1 MLSKNNYQERLR
13 KMERKQERF
22 SIRKFSV
29 GAASVLIG
37 VLFFMNEGPTNHV
50 VHASEVPGHNV
61 TVKSDTGN
69 ASAKNEVTQPK
80 TETPA
85 QTTGNQVAQKQ
96 EASPASVAPTKAV
109 TEAVNSDAAKSD
121 AAKEVKS
128 PAPASE
134 AKATD
139 KKNANTLTVNTKD
152 LANANGSLNALADKN
167 ALNASK
173 AAVKSVATDE
183 HTADVD
189 NFADLSR
196 AIANKDIN
204 TINLTKDIDL
214 TNMTEEQSQVDGG
227 LVSGGTGLTGDN
239 WLQPYELAAN
249 KNSNSPYTGI
259 ARDLTVNG
267 NDHTINTGK
276 WFISLWNQNQDGNDG
291 WHLTFND
298 MTVKNNATSTRYT
311 PIYFG
316 NMNDANKKKVS
327 LTFNNFTADLNT
339 PLTNDEDGVDVIF
352 KGKDVINVS
361 PLANNFSGSIEQG
374 ADRNIIYARNVLID
388 DNADVSITASM
399 TGSFGIGGATAG
411 VQDEEHNIIKLSPDT
426 SDKNDPAGNMA
437 VGKNAKLTINT
448 NGIDG
453 KGSTTSLRGI
463 VSRNT
468 NGTLT
473 LNEGATVNMTL
484 GKGHSSAVLLSNLDL
499 KKGSTLNI
507 DTMQDNGGF
516 SQRMSGNMG
525 SDGWIYAPIALGAI
539 SFSQTGNARLT
550 VADGATLKMKR
561 GNVKTSTAMIQ
572 LGGSTVFGGQAY
584 DLEFADGSTI
594 DIQDASD
601 NEGMTLGVGNIGIAT
616 GKKEA
621 YSPLINIMKTS
632 KVGTIGQVKYL
643 NLQRT
648 NPNGYSVGNLIA
660 AESGLH
666 MDAGKFGGVD
676 IKQWDKGNNNTEP
689 NKTWQVQNFSE
700 ESSGKINAAG
710 MAPVDNNKLNDFL
723 SSVNFVKG
731 TQQRLVMTS
740 MDLEAYNYDARYK
753 DSTAKVGETINIDS
767 PTFYQVGE
775 DGTLTPAN
783 PNPDLL
789 DNTATGHPYQL
800 GWAQTGNVAVPQGA
814 SIDFATGKITFAA
827 NEGQVGTVVNIP
839 VTVTYKDDSIDQVIA
854 PVYVLGNDTTPVWQK
869 DDNGNTTGA
878 VAIQY
883 AAGNLPETTDKSA
896 QVENIADN
904 YKLTYYAVPTKD
916 NPEVTPV
923 DITSYGK
930 VSWAKA
936 PTTVVDTPSDKT
948 TVTAPVSISFAP
960 DSTVVKN
967 GYVKGGT
974 QTVDLNLDLTGATAK
989 DTNLGFS
996 KKSID
1001 NGLTQTQFKRLVDTT
1016 ALDNAGIDYT
1026 LSWAQTPTT
1035 KAQNTGVVRVTYPSV
1050 MQADG
1055 STPAYL
1061 DIPVQYK
1068 VNDPVQTADDV
1079 DVTYPTTAVEANK
1092 PATIAPVITDNDGK
1106 TVDVPEGTKFA
1117 IDGNAPAGATI
1128 DPATG
1133 VVTIPATNT
1142 TGVTTVPVTVTY
1154 PDGSTTQTTVKSV
1167 SVATNDDVKNPTS
1180 PYDMIKDPANLPA
1193 GTKVTWADDNTP
1205 AAGDNVPAKVIVT
1218 VPGAEPIEV
1227 TGTAHYDDNAI
1238 YTPQVKNPVQATP
1251 ESLPD
1256 AAAQIMNMDKLP
1268 EGTTAAWQDGQQ
1280 VPVTAGQTIPGTIV
1294 VTYPDGSTDK
1304 VSTTLTT
1311 TGLTDADQYT
1321 PEPAAD
1327 LTTEVGKVP
1336 EAAKAIANA
1345 DQMPEGTTYTWTK
1358 EPDVSKVGDTT
1369 GEVTVTYPDGTTDT
1383 VTVPVTVTGEKVD
1396 KTALQKAVDEAPT
1409 VEKTPAYEN
1418 GTPEAKK
1425 AYDDAVDAG
1434 QKVLDDPAATQ
1445 DQVDKATKAIEDAKK
1460 GLDGKINV
1468 TPYEPAASSSASEA
1482 SSAADVAKS
1491 NASSAASNASSAAS
1505 AASVASSAADK
1516 NPAAKSDADKASSAA
1531 SVASSAADKASSAA
1545 SVASTAASDAQDQ
1558 KSIASEQDSI
1568 ASSAASAGN
1577 SSAASEAQSKA
1588 SEAAKKASEDADIA
1602 KSAASEASSA
1612 QSTASSAASTAS
1624 SAASAAESE
1633 AGIIPVTPYEPSASS
1648 SASEASSAASQ
1659 AKSNAD
1665 KASSA
1670 NSDAQSNAAKASSAA
1685 EKNSAA
1691 KSDADKAS
1699 SAASVASSAAAKASS
1714 AASTASSAASD
1725 AKDQKSIASEQDSI
1739 ASSAASAGNSSAA
1752 SEAQSKASEAAKKAS
1767 EDADIAKSAA
1777 STASDAQSAA
1787 SSAAST
1793 ASSAASAA
1801 ESEAGVIDVTPY
1813 EPKASSS
1820 ASVASSAADVAKSNA
1835 SSAASNAS
1843 NASSAASAA
1852 SSAAEKNSA
1861 AKSDADK
1868 ASSAASV
1875 ASSAAQKASSAA
1887 STASSAASDAKDQKS
1902 IASEQDSI
1910 ASSAA
1915 SAGNSSAASEAQ
1927 SKASEA
1933 AKKAS
1938 EDADIAKSAASES
1951 SSAAS
1956 TASSASSTASSAAS
1970 EATSIANSS
1979 ASSDYASQAS
1989 SAASEAGSHASDA
2002 SSSSSNASSAASEAK
2017 SNADKDPNNSKASS
2031 AASKASSAASTA
2043 SSAASEASSAASDAS
2058 SAASKASSAQS
2069 AASSYAS
2076 EGNSSAASSA
2086 ESEAKSAASQAKKDD
2101 SVASSAASKASSAA
2115 STASSAASE
2124 ASSAA
2129 SSASSSATPGSSSA
2143 SSDYSSA
2150 ASSAASEAGS
2160 HASDASSSSSNASS
2174 AASEAKSN
2182 ADKDPNNSKASSAA
2196 STASSAASE
2205 ASSAASTASSA
2216 ASDASSAASK
2226 ASSAQSAASSYAS
2239 EGNSSAASSAESVA
2253 SSAASQA
2260 KSDDSVASSAAS
2272 KASSAAST
2280 ASSAASE
2287 ASSAASSASSSATP
2301 GSSSASSDYASQASS
2316 AASDAKSHASDASS
2330 SASTASSA
2338 ASQAK
2343 SNADKNP
2350 TDSAAKS
2357 DADKASSAASKAS
2370 SAASTASSAASDASS
2385 AASSAESVASSAASQ
2400 AKKDDS
2406 VASSA
2411 ASEASSAASTASEAS
2426 SAVNDDLN
2434 PSSAASSAA
2443 TNAGKY
2449 ASEASSSASVASSAA
2464 SVASSA
2470 AATDPTN
2477 SQVASDAV
2485 VASSASSVASSAA
2498 STASNAAS
2506 AASSAASEA
2515 NKAQQEADSYA
2526 KEGNSSAATSAHAK
2540 AQSYASD
2547 AKSDESVASSA
2558 ASVASSAAEVA
2569 KKAADDA
2576 EKTAQADQHQDD
2588 QNTGDNTNNNPQQ
2601 PTDNNNGK
2609 SDNNNSGKD
2618 TKDNGNKKDNG
2629 KSNQGNKDTNKG
2641 TNAENHTGKG
2651 DNNKG
2656 TGANQSA
2663 PVITNNPTNFAGNNA
2678 GDSLLDTVRPLSQE
2692 AEALAEEGYVV
2703 TVGPHGQII
2712 DSYPA
2717 ADGQGMIIYVDANGN
2732 VIGKVKVAR
2741 SGKLPQ
2747 TGAKDN
2753 KAGIFGLALA
2763 SIAGF
2768 FGLAAGKKRK
2778 KND

>member
-50 VHASEVPGHNV
+50 VHASELTGQNITVKADTSKTSAKPEADSQAPVKQTAEDTTKSVATEKAQPTSENA
-61 TVKSDTGN
+61 TPESEALKSDAVKSD
-69 ASAKNEVTQPK
+69 APK
-80 TETPA
+80 SE
-85 QTTGNQVAQKQ
+85 
-96 EASPASVAPTKAV
+96 
-109 TEAVNSDAAKSD
+109 
-121 AAKEVKS
+121 EVKS
-128 PAPASE
+128 VATKADE
-134 AKATD
+134 KTDNKDAKSTETTAL
-139 KKNANTLTVNTKD
+139 KLNTKD
-152 LANANGSLNALADKN
+152 LAKGNGSLDSLIKANKLAKT
-167 ALNASK
+167 
-173 AAVKSVATDE
+173 AVTDE
-183 HTADVD
+183 HTANVE
-189 NFADLSR
+189 NFADLSK
-196 AIANKDIN
+196 AIANKDIT
-204 TINLTKDIDL
+204 TINLNQDIDL

-249 KNSNSPYTGI
+249 KTSNSPFTSI

-267 NDHTINTGK
+267 NDHTVNMGK
-276 WFISLWNQNQDGNDG
+276 WFISLWNQNQDNTNG
-291 WHLTFND
+291 WKLTFND
-298 MTVKNNATSTRYT
+298 VKVKNNSTSTRYT

-316 NMNDANKKKVS
+316 NMNSANLKKVT
-327 LTFNNFTADLNT
+327 LTFNNFQADLNT

-361 PLANNFSGSIEQG
+361 PLANNATGSIEQG
-374 ADRNIIYARNVLID
+374 ADRNIIFARNVLID

-399 TGSFGIGGATAG
+399 TGSFGIGGLTSG
-411 VQDEEHNIIKLSPDT
+411 VQDEEHNVIKLSPDT
-426 SDKNDPAGNMA
+426 SDSSDPAGSMA

-463 VSRNT
+463 ASRNA

-507 DTMQDNGGF
+507 DTMQDNNGF

-601 NEGMTLGVGNIGIAT
+601 NEGMTLGIGGIGIAT
-616 GKKEA
+616 GKKDA

-648 NPNGYSVGNLIA
+648 NPNGYSVGNLIDA
-660 AESGLH
+660 ASGLH

-676 IKQWDKGNNNTEP
+676 VKQWDKGNNNADP
-689 NKTWQVQNFSE
+689 NKTWQVENFSE

-731 TQQRLVMTS
+731 TQQRLVLTS
-740 MDLEAYNYDARYK
+740 MDLESYKYDARYK

-789 DNTATGHPYQL
+789 DNTMSGHPYQL
-800 GWAQTGNVAVPQGA
+800 GWVQTGNVTIPQGA
-814 SIDFATGKITFAA
+814 TIDSATGKITFAA
-827 NEGQVGTVVNIP
+827 NQGQVGTVVNIP

-869 DDNGNTTGA
+869 DENGNTTGA

-904 YKLTYYAVPTKD
+904 YKLTYYAIPTKD

-923 DITSYGK
+923 DITNYGK
-930 VSWAKA
+930 VSWAKT
-936 PTTVVDTPSDKT
+936 PSTVVDTPSNNET
-948 TVTAPVSISFAP
+948 ITAPVSISFAP
-960 DSTVVKN
+960 DSVVVKN

-989 DTNLGFS
+989 NTDLGFS

-1026 LSWAQTPTT
+1026 LSWAETPTT
-1035 KAQNTGVVRVTYPSV
+1035 KTQNNGVVRVTYPSV

-1055 STPAYL
+1055 TTPAYL

-1068 VNDPVQTADDV
+1068 VNDPAQTADDV

-1092 PATIAPVITDNDGK
+1092 AATITPVITDNDGK
-1106 TVDVPEGTKFA
+1106 TVAVPEGTKFA

-1128 DPATG
+1128 DSSTG

-1205 AAGDNVPAKVIVT
+1205 TAGDNVPAKVIVT

-1227 TGTAHYDDNAI
+1227 TGTAHYDDSAI
-1238 YTPQVKNPVQATP
+1238 YTPQVKNPVQATA

-1256 AAAQIMNMDKLP
+1256 AAEQILNKDKLP
-1268 EGTTAAWQDGQQ
+1268 EGTTYAWQDGQQ
-1280 VPVTAGQTIPGTIV
+1280 VPVTADQTIPGVIV

-1304 VSTTLTT
+1304 VSTTITT
-1311 TGLTDADQYT
+1311 SGITDADQYT
-1321 PEPAAD
+1321 PEAATD
-1327 LTTEVGKVP
+1327 LTTIVGKVP

-1345 DQMPEGTTYTWTK
+1345 DQMPEGTTYAWTT
-1358 EPDVSKVGDTT
+1358 EPDVSKVGETT
-1369 GEVTVTYPDGTTDT
+1369 GVVTVTYPDGTTDT
-1383 VTVPVTVTGEKVD
+1383 VTVPVTVKGAEEVD
-1396 KTALQKAVDEAPT
+1396 KTALQQAVDEAPT
-1409 VEKTPAYEN
+1409 VEKTPAYRN
-1418 GTPEAKK
+1418 GTDDAKKAYDDAVAAGKKVLDNPDATQAQVDDATNAINKAKGALDGKPDSDTYTPEASTDVKVPVGGQVPDAETTITNAKDMPEGTTYEWTKTPDTSKVGETTGEITVTYPDGTTDKVTVPVTVEGADKTDLQKAVDDAPTVEKTPAYINGTDEAKK
-1425 AYDDAVDAG
+1425 AYDDAVAAG
-1434 QKVLDDPAATQ
+1434 KSVLDNPDATQ
-1445 DQVDKATKAIEDAKK
+1445 DEVDKATKAIEDAKT
-1460 GLDGKINV
+1460 GLDGKIIVN
-1468 TPYEPAASSSASEA
+1468 PYYPATSSSASEA
-1482 SSAADVAKS
+1482 NSAADVAKS
-1491 NASSAASNASSAAS
+1491 NASSAASNASTASSAAS
-1505 AASVASSAADK
+1505 AASSAAEK
-1516 NPAAKSDADKASSAA
+1516 NSAAKSDADKASSAA
-1531 SVASSAADKASSAA
+1531 SVASSAAEKASSAA
-1545 SVASTAASDAQDQ
+1545 STASSAASDADKQ

-1568 ASSAASAGN
+1568 ASSAASAGD
-1577 SSAASEAQSKA
+1577 STAASEAQSKA
-1588 SEAAKKASEDADIA
+1588 SEAADKASSDAEIA
-1602 KSAASEASSA
+1602 KSAASESSSA
-1612 QSTASSAASTAS
+1612 ASAASSAASTAS
-1624 SAASAAESE
+1624 DAASAAESE
-1633 AGIIPVTPYEPSASS
+1633 ANKKPIDVTPYEPVASS
-1648 SASEASSAASQ
+1648 SADVASSAASQ
-1659 AKSNAD
+1659 ASSSAD

-1699 SAASVASSAAAKASS
+1699 SAASVASSAAEKASS

-1725 AKDQKSIASEQDSI
+1725 ADVQKSIASEQDSI

-1752 SEAQSKASEAAKKAS
+1752 SEAQSKASDAAKKAS

-1777 STASDAQSAA
+1777 SEASSAQSTA

-1793 ASSAASAA
+1793 ASDAASAA
-1801 ESEAGVIDVTPY
+1801 ESEANKKPIDVTPY
-1813 EPKASSS
+1813 EPAASSS
-1820 ASVASSAADVAKSNA
+1820 ASEANSAADVAKSNA

-1875 ASSAAQKASSAA
+1875 ASSAAEKASSAA
-1887 STASSAASDAKDQKS
+1887 STASSAASDADVQKS

-1927 SKASEA
+1927 SKASDA

-1956 TASSASSTASSAAS
+1956 EASSASSTASSAAS

-1979 ASSDYASQAS
+1979 ASSDYASEAS
-1989 SAASEAGSHASDA
+1989 SAASDAKSHASDA
-2002 SSSSSNASSAASEAK
+2002 SNSSSAASSSASEAK
-2017 SNADKDPNNSKASS
+2017 SNADKDPNNST
-2031 AASKASSAASTA
+2031 ASSAASTA
-2043 SSAASEASSAASDAS
+2043 SSAASTASSASSTASSAAKDAS
-2058 SAASKASSAQS
+2058 SAASTASSAQS

-2086 ESEAKSAASQAKKDD
+2086 ESVASSAASQAKSDD
-2101 SVASSAASKASSAA
+2101 SVASSAASTASSAASVASSAA

-2124 ASSAA
+2124 GSSSADSSASSSAASEGSSSDNSSAA
-2129 SSASSSATPGSSSA
+2129 SSAN
-2143 SSDYSSA
+2143 SDYASE

-2205 ASSAASTASSA
+2205 ASSAALTASDA
-2216 ASDASSAASK
+2216 ASDASSAAST

-2287 ASSAASSASSSATP
+2287 ASSAVNP

-2316 AASDAKSHASDASS
+2316 AASEAGSHASNASS
-2330 SASTASSA
+2330 SASHASSS
-2338 ASQAK
+2338 ASEAK

-2357 DADKASSAASKAS
+2357 DANKASSAASVAS
-2370 SAASTASSAASDASS
+2370 SAASTASSAATDASNAASTASSAQSAASSYASQGNSS

-2400 AKKDDS
+2400 AKSD
-2406 VASSA
+2406 
-2411 ASEASSAASTASEAS
+2411 
-2426 SAVNDDLN
+2426 
-2434 PSSAASSAA
+2434 
-2443 TNAGKY
+2443 
-2449 ASEASSSASVASSAA
+2449 ASVA
-2464 SVASSA
+2464 
-2470 AATDPTN
+2470 
-2477 SQVASDAV
+2477 
-2485 VASSASSVASSAA
+2485 
-2498 STASNAAS
+2498 
-2506 AASSAASEA
+2506 
-2515 NKAQQEADSYA
+2515 
-2526 KEGNSSAATSAHAK
+2526 
-2540 AQSYASD
+2540 
-2547 AKSDESVASSA
+2547 
-2558 ASVASSAAEVA
+2558 
-2569 KKAADDA
+2569 
-2576 EKTAQADQHQDD
+2576 
-2588 QNTGDNTNNNPQQ
+2588 
-2601 PTDNNNGK
+2601 
-2609 SDNNNSGKD
+2609 
-2618 TKDNGNKKDNG
+2618 
-2629 KSNQGNKDTNKG
+2629 
-2641 TNAENHTGKG
+2641 
-2651 DNNKG
+2651 
-2656 TGANQSA
+2656 
-2663 PVITNNPTNFAGNNA
+2663 
-2678 GDSLLDTVRPLSQE
+2678 
-2692 AEALAEEGYVV
+2692 
-2703 TVGPHGQII
+2703 
-2712 DSYPA
+2712 
-2717 ADGQGMIIYVDANGN
+2717 
-2732 VIGKVKVAR
+2732 
-2741 SGKLPQ
+2741 
-2747 TGAKDN
+2747 
-2753 KAGIFGLALA
+2753 
-2763 SIAGF
+2763 
-2768 FGLAAGKKRK
+2768 
-2778 KND
+2778 